1 MKTPDDLENEVM
13 EKYLP
18 IVKKRAEDYLEQLE
32 KRMEERKEE
41 YYLNKRI
48 GIGET
53 LENLS
58 TDEDL
63 TKEEQNSEE
72 KSKIKAVINTLA
84 WKYIREKLDEANWK
98 IAIINKCYYLV
109 RIRE

>member
-18 IVKKRAEDYLEQLE
+18 IAKKRAKHYLEQLE
-32 KRMEERKEE
+32 KSIEERKEE
-41 YYLNKRI
+41 YYLYKRI

-84 WKYIREKLDEANWK
+84 WNHIREKLDEANWK
-98 IAIINKCYYLV
+98 IAKINKYYYLV
-109 RIRE
+109 RIEE

>member
-1 MKTPDDLENEVM
+1 M